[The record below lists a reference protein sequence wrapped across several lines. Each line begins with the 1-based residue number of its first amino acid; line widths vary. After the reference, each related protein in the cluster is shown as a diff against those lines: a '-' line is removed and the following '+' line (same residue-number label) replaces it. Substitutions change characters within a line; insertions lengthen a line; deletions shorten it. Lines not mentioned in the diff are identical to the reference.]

1 MASGTQHRTR
11 LITATALVFAAV
23 ILTVNRLL
31 PLYLKPASSFRSNSS
46 EPPSAAGNARSA
58 GGRNVAQLIDPRL
71 KSMELRFTESKQYE
85 GSGRNIFSAAVDVPA
100 KRKTPGRGPEPTPT
114 TKQDTDSLPVI
125 RLKFFGFASSPLV
138 GQKVFLSQ
146 DGEIFVARE
155 GDIVD

>member
-1 MASGTQHRTR
+1 
-11 LITATALVFAAV
+11 
-23 ILTVNRLL
+23 
-31 PLYLKPASSFRSNSS
+31 
-46 EPPSAAGNARSA
+46 
-58 GGRNVAQLIDPRL
+58 
-71 KSMELRFTESKQYE
+71 MELRFTESKQYE

-155 GDIVD
+155 GDIVDRRYRIVRIDLESVDIEDLIDNLRHTLSLHEG